1 MISIIRRR
9 TVKLPRCQKNKRGIE
24 NEYENK
30 ITTIAIDGRLDT
42 LTAPELTTEINTIA
56 PESDKI
62 ILDVSHLEYISSA
75 GIRALVTAHK
85 LMAGKDGFTIKAPN
99 ENVMEI
105 IKLTGLT
112 AVLDIV
118 E

>member
-1 MISIIRRR
+1 MNINV
-9 TVKLPRCQKNKRGIE
+9 TN
-24 NEYENK
+24 ENK
-30 ITTIAIDGRLDT
+30 IATIAIDGRLDT
-42 LTAPELTTEINTIA
+42 MTAPELTTQINNIA
-56 PESDKI
+56 PDCNKI
-62 ILDVSHLEYISSA
+62 ILDVSQLEYISSA

-85 LMAGKDGFTIKAPN
+85 LMSSKDGFTVKSPN